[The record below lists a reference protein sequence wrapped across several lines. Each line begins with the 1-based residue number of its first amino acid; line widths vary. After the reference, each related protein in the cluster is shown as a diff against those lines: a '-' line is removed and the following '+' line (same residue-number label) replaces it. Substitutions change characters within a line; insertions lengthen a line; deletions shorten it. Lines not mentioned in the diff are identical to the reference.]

1 MQSVSELKSELYSI
15 HNTEKHLREIYSD
28 ARVIDLKDVG
38 DMLVKVQRQIEDMSK
53 SKSLFGRITDKLP
66 IIGNLKRSAE
76 KEIALQ
82 QELTEYIT
90 NTLVHFEKKYDELI
104 EHLKLF
110 EQTRDGF
117 SSDILKLDE
126 WVEKATKFYDTLTDT
141 ADKLAM
147 DRLLTEAKSEIKRKH
162 DSLKSLIEPIILSA
176 THLTQ
181 NINEILPILRN
192 ILYTELKTMVGVNSF
207 KNAANM
213 MITLK
218 ESIVEIQKLNV
229 INTNEAIVEILN
241 NTKTNLLTNKDIAE
255 MDRLRAEGKKQIER
269 VAMEIKKAQIE
280 NSKFMNEKYLEL
292 KNSGALQ
299 LENISKKDEI
309 LIEAKEL

>member
-38 DMLVKVQRQIEDMSK
+38 NMLVKVQRQIEDMSK

-90 NTLVHFEKKYDELI
+90 NTLAHFEKKYDELI

-181 NINEILPILRN
+181 NINELTPILRN
-192 ILYTELKTMVGVNSF
+192 ILYSELKTMVGVNSF

-241 NTKTNLLTNKDIAE
+241 NTKT
-255 MDRLRAEGKKQIER
+255 
-269 VAMEIKKAQIE
+269 
-280 NSKFMNEKYLEL
+280 
-292 KNSGALQ
+292 
-299 LENISKKDEI
+299 
-309 LIEAKEL
+309 

>member
-1 MQSVSELKSELYSI
+1 MQSITDFKAELYSI
-15 HNTEKHLREIYSD
+15 HNTEKHLKEIYSD

-38 DMLVKVQRQIEDMSK
+38 DMLIKVQKQIEDMGK

-66 IIGNLKRSAE
+66 IIGRLKKNVE
-76 KEIALQ
+76 QEIALQ

-90 NTLVHFEKKYDELI
+90 NTLSHFEKKYDELI

-110 EQTRDGF
+110 EQTREGF
-117 SSDILKLDE
+117 SNDILKLDE
-126 WVEKATKFYDTLTDT
+126 WVVKASAFYDTITNNT
-141 ADKLAM
+141 DKLAM

-176 THLTQ
+176 THLTR
-181 NINEILPILRN
+181 NINELTPILRN
-192 ILYTELKTMVGVNSF
+192 ILYSELKTMVGVNSF

-241 NTKTNLLTNKDIAE
+241 NTKTNLLTSKDIAE
-255 MDRLRAEGKKQIER
+255 MDRLRAEGKKQIEK

-280 NSKFMNEKYLEL
+280 NSNFMNAKYVEL